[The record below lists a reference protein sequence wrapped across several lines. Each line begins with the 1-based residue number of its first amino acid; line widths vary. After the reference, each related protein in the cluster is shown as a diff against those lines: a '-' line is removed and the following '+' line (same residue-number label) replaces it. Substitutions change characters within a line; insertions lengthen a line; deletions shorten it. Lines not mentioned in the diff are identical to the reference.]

1 MRATTGALVTT
12 VATALV
18 TALLLLVAPSSVGI
32 AAATPLPA
40 KDGGGYYLALGD
52 SLAAGY
58 LHGTGDHR
66 TDGYVGPVLSAL
78 QARAPQT
85 QLVNL
90 ACSGETTTTLLKGGI
105 CSYEAGSQLAQAV
118 TFLRDHAGSTRLVTL
133 DIGGNDVA
141 FCGAILL
148 PAVCTDPALAT
159 LRTNLGT
166 VLETLRAAAGPT
178 VQIVVLNYYDP
189 FLVYWLRLGADQPIF
204 RDAALTSVRLL
215 AGAGGVNEAIATAS
229 AAVSADVADVQG
241 AFSTTAFAPTLPFPE
256 HGDVPLNVIRI
267 CQWTTMCS
275 ALDFHTNPQGYA
287 VLAGAVVA
295 RLRR

>member
-1 MRATTGALVTT
+1 MRATIGAVI
-12 VATALV
+12 
-18 TALLLLVAPSSVGI
+18 TALLLLVAPSGAGVAG
-32 AAATPLPA
+32 ATPLPA
-40 KDGGGYYLALGD
+40 KDGEGYYLALGD

-58 LHGTGDHR
+58 LHGSGDHR
-66 TDGYVGPVLSAL
+66 SDGYVGPVLTAL
-78 QARAPQT
+78 QATGPRT
-85 QLVNL
+85 SLVNL
-90 ACSGETTTTLLKGGI
+90 ACSGETTTSLIKGGS

-118 TFLRDHAGSTRLVTL
+118 AFLKDHAGATRLVTI

-148 PAVCTDPALAT
+148 PAICTDPALAT

-166 VLETLRAAAGPT
+166 VLDTLRRAAGPT

-189 FLVYWLRLGADQPIF
+189 FLVYWLRLGSDQPIF
-204 RDAALTSVRLL
+204 RATALSSVRLL

-229 AAVSADVADVQG
+229 AAASADVADVQS

-275 ALDFHTNPQGYA
+275 SLDFHTNPQGYA
-287 VLAGAVVA
+287 VLAGAVVE